1 MALIG
6 HNHKICRV
14 SQRVVTKF
22 TRSKGCYCGLLH
34 ALLILIG
41 LTAFNASVLAADEIH
56 PPVGTYDGEDVV
68 QPIEFP
74 HNIHVKINK
83 INCMY
88 CHTYARR
95 SKVAGIPP
103 TSKCMGCHKV
113 IATDKERIKKLT
125 KYWENKE
132 PPPWKKVHDVPDFVH
147 FTHEKHLKK
156 FVFDRDYPVENVK
169 EICAFCHGD
178 VQNMTVAH
186 KVKPLNMG
194 WCKNC
199 HIENGGPGD
208 CWKCHK

>member
-1 MALIG
+1 MAVKNRLINPG
-6 HNHKICRV
+6 AGIARAGLAGMVFLAMLLMSSMAMAVKYDVQPPSGSHK
-14 SQRVVTKF
+14 
-22 TRSKGCYCGLLH
+22 G
-34 ALLILIG
+34 
-41 LTAFNASVLAADEIH
+41 D
-56 PPVGTYDGEDVV
+56 DVE

-74 HNIHVKINK
+74 HNIHVKVNG

-113 IATDKERIKKLT
+113 IATDKPRIQELT
-125 KYWENKE
+125 KYWMEKK
-132 PPPWKKVHDVPDFVH
+132 PPVWKKVHDVPDFVH

-156 FVFDRDYPVENVK
+156 MVFDREFPVENVK
-169 EICAFCHGD
+169 EVCAFCHGELE
-178 VQNMTVAH
+178 NMTVAN

-194 WCKNC
+194 FCVGC
-199 HIENGGPGD
+199 HIKNKELGAPGD